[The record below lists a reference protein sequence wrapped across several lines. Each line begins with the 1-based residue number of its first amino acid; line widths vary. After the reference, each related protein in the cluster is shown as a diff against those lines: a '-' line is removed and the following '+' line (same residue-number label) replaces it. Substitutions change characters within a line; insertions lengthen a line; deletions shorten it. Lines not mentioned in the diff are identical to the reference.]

1 MHYRSYC
8 HSINNSDTNEYTKF
22 SSSDYKKFETY
33 VTDESRDLEKYQSG
47 NTNVAV
53 SIPAKSVTRLV
64 MMKYGIKDIRDLNSG
79 SLKTLSQFT
88 DDEN

>member
-1 MHYRSYC
+1 MCIRDRIHPEVLKAGG
-8 HSINNSDTNEYTKF
+8 IDPDEYTGF
-22 SSSDYKKFETY
+22 AFG
-33 VTDESRDLEKYQSG
+33 LG
-47 NTNVAV
+47 L
-53 SIPAKSVTRLV
+53 TRLV